1 MPIVAHAISRLSIA
15 SWHGS
20 ALPPCATSQTNTRDQ
35 SATSV
40 IIGMKRLAQLTDNPG
55 ATDIFLTAEE
65 RAQRDA
71 ISAMPPHYPGWM
83 IDHQDAERCPR
94 PFAFTVEK

>member
-1 MPIVAHAISRLSIA
+1 MRDIANQHAVSASQIA
-15 SWHGS
+15 LAWLLARPGV
-20 ALPPCATSQTNTRDQ
+20 
-35 SATSV
+35 TSV

-55 ATDIFLTAEE
+55 ATDIVLTVEE

-83 IDHQDAERCPR
+83 IDQQGAERCPR